1 MTPESLAGSCV
12 SVLSVPVRSVIL
24 HGSLATGD
32 FVPGVSDIDLLIVV
46 DEPLHRTECD
56 ALVAVVRAADPA
68 PAGGI
73 DLHVVLSSVA
83 AAPGREPAVELLVG
97 RHAGEDLE
105 VGTAVAADA
114 DLPAELS
121 MARAGGR
128 ALAGA
133 APAAVLGVV
142 DPAAIHE
149 RSAFWLRHWLARADD
164 VRHGVF
170 MVVTACRMWHFR
182 VEGTHASKSAAGAWA
197 LRRDPSLIAVRQ
209 ALTRGRVRIEERD
222 VRAVLQAALSAFPAP

>member
-1 MTPESLAGSCV
+1 M
-12 SVLSVPVRSVIL
+12 SVLAVPVRSVIL

-46 DEPLHRTECD
+46 DEPLSRADCD

-68 PAGGI
+68 PAAGI
-73 DLHVVLSSVA
+73 DLHVVLSAVA
-83 AAPGREPAVELLVG
+83 AAPGRTPALELLVG
-97 RHAGEDLE
+97 RHAGDQLE
-105 VGTAVAADA
+105 VEMAVAADA
-114 DLPAELS
+114 DLPAKLS

-133 APAAVLGVV
+133 APAAVLGAV

-149 RSAFWLRHWLARADD
+149 RSAFWLRHWLLRTDD

-182 VEGTHASKSAAGAWA
+182 FEGMHASKSAAGAWA
-197 LRRDPSLIAVRQ
+197 LRRDLSLV
-209 ALTRGRVRIEERD
+209 
-222 VRAVLQAALSAFPAP
+222 AVL